1 MHDIQITEE
10 GVTKLLKNFNPHKA
24 SGPDN
29 ITPRVLK
36 KLATP
41 ISPILTIIFR
51 ESYNIGEIPSIWK
64 RAFVCPIFEKGKK
77 FEAINYRSVSLT
89 CIACK
94 LMEHIITSNTM
105 AHGIRKG
112 LSCDTHLS
120 NL

>member
-1 MHDIQITEE
+1 
-10 GVTKLLKNFNPHKA
+10 
-24 SGPDN
+24 
-29 ITPRVLK
+29 
-36 KLATP
+36 
-41 ISPILTIIFR
+41 
-51 ESYNIGEIPSIWK
+51 
-64 RAFVCPIFEKGKK
+64 
-77 FEAINYRSVSLT
+77 VSLT